1 MYKYKEINEEI
12 KQLGKELELD
22 ETLRTVCLFC
32 GGGSEKERSFAIT
45 RKESLLLYYCHRSS
59 CGKRGVVGGTCI
71 YREKSTQDNFK
82 DKQYKFREYKGE
94 LSEVADSAYKDYLG
108 KYGITKQECV
118 EQGIRFAKDIS
129 RIYFPIYDY
138 RGFQYGENLKAISTE
153 QKPKT
158 LINRWTDGPLIH
170 WPLGQKMEEVLVLVE
185 DQISAIKTSKIVLSA
200 SLLGTNLK
208 EEGLSLFR
216 KIGITKII
224 LMMDGDEAGYKATS
238 KLNNMLSSFFKV
250 YTSYLPLGKDPKD
263 LSLEDLRRLCG
274 ISRKD

>member
-1 MYKYKEINEEI
+1 MNYKEINEEI

-32 GGGSEKERSFAIT
+32 GGGSRKERSFALT
-45 RKESLLLYYCHRSS
+45 RNNVGLLYYCHRAT
-59 CGKRGVVGGTCI
+59 CGKNGIVGHLGVGQI
-71 YREKSTQDNFK
+71 RESGIGN
-82 DKQYKFREYKGE
+82 KQHKFRQYKGE
-94 LSEVADSAYKDYLG
+94 LSEVADSVRSDYLG
-108 KYGITKQECV
+108 KYGITKQECT
-118 EQGIRFAKDIS
+118 EQGIRFAKTIS

-170 WPLGQKMEEVLVLVE
+170 WPLGQKMVEVLVLVE
-185 DQISAIKTSKIVLSA
+185 DQVSAIKLSKICTTA

-274 ISRKD
+274 SSRKD

>member
-1 MYKYKEINEEI
+1 MKHKEIREDI
-12 KQLGKELELD
+12 RQLGKELEIN

-32 GGGSEKERSFAIT
+32 GGGSGKERSFAIT
-45 RKESLLLYYCHRSS
+45 RNNVGILYYCHRAS
-59 CGKRGVVGGTCI
+59 CGKYGILGDISVGK
-71 YREKSTQDNFK
+71 KSNTESDPTNSK
-82 DKQYKFREYKGE
+82 HKFREYKGV
-94 LSEVADSAYKDYLG
+94 LSELADFAYNDYLG
-108 KYGITKQECV
+108 KYGITKQECIA
-118 EQGIRFAKDIS
+118 QGIRFAKDIN

-138 RGFQYGENLKAISTE
+138 RGFQYGENLKAIVPE

-170 WPLGQKMEEVLVLVE
+170 WPLGQKMAEILILVE
-185 DQISAIKTSKIVLSA
+185 DQVSAIKASKICTTA

-216 KIGITKII
+216 KIGIEKII

-238 KLNNMLSSFFKV
+238 KLNNMLSPFFKV

-263 LSLEDLRRLCG
+263 LSLDELWRLCG
-274 ISRKD
+274 ISRKN

>member
-1 MYKYKEINEEI
+1 MNYKEINEEI

-32 GGGSEKERSFAIT
+32 GGGSEREKSFAIT
-45 RKESLLLYYCHRSS
+45 RNTIGLLFYCHRAS
-59 CGKRGVVGGTCI
+59 CRKQGIVGSVGMAA
-71 YREKSTQDNFK
+71 RRKNPDSVE
-82 DKQYKFREYKGE
+82 DKKYKFTEYKGE
-94 LSEVADSAYKDYLG
+94 LSEVADSTYRDYLG
-108 KYGITKQECV
+108 KYGITKQECI
-118 EQGIRFAKDIS
+118 EQGIRFAKAIN

-138 RGFQYGENLKAISTE
+138 RGFQCGENLKAISIE

-158 LINRWTDGPLIH
+158 LINRWTDEPLIH
-170 WPLGQKMEEVLVLVE
+170 WPLGQKMAEVLVLVE

-224 LMMDGDEAGYKATS
+224 LMMDGDKAGYKATS
-238 KLNNMLSSFFKV
+238 TLNNMLSPFFKV

-274 ISRKD
+274 ISRKN